1 MHLLSY
7 QSAPC
12 TALSHPDSCLFSSCL
27 FGRVRHRPESVWTSL
42 IELKLFFGSTD
53 TPVYAITVHI
63 VEASK
68 ASVIRGAIAGGIAT
82 LMLLVGG

>member
-1 MHLLSY
+1 
-7 QSAPC
+7 
-12 TALSHPDSCLFSSCL
+12 
-27 FGRVRHRPESVWTSL
+27 VWTSL
-42 IELKLFFGSTD
+42 IKLKLFFGSTD

-68 ASVIRGAIAGGIAT
+68 ESVIRGASAGGIAT